1 MSCVELTN
9 YVTPET
15 LALGTVFL
23 PLPAFCLPGYPGSIV
38 AGLYLEGKKA
48 GLWHPRRTSAE
59 HSIFS
64 RHVLA
69 GIGPALRQETL
80 VLVIFSREIC
90 TAG

>member
-1 MSCVELTN
+1 MSRVELTN
-9 YVTPET
+9 YVTFDT
-15 LALGTVFL
+15 LAIGMVFYRF
-23 PLPAFCLPGYPGSIV
+23 PLFCLPGCPGSIV

-48 GLWHPRRTSAE
+48 WLWHPRRASAE